1 MNIFLMAI
9 LLCLFDDAAVLPTG
23 RGARKAS
30 RTRAIAHNR
39 RIYNYIVGG
48 EIWFD
53 QPWHDEAHFRIHH
66 PEWEGLYVP
75 YPYKEGYAHT
85 KPQQGRWE
93 THYFKTRSI
102 IDTGRIHAG
111 DKHRKGKRAYKN
123 QHCDKVRYRQLMAD
137 YAEYGE

>member
-9 LLCLFDDAAVLPTG
+9 LLSLLDDAATLPTG
-23 RGARKAS
+23 RGARRAS
-30 RTRAIAHNR
+30 RSKAITHNR
-39 RIYNYIVGG
+39 RMYNDIVGG

-53 QPWHDEAHFRIHH
+53 KPWHCDDHDMWH

-75 YPYKEGYAHT
+75 YPYKEGYAYN
-85 KPQQGRWE
+85 KSQQGRWE

-102 IDTGRIHAG
+102 IDTGRVHAG

-123 QHCDKVRYRQLMAD
+123 QHCENVRYRQLMAD
-137 YAEYGE
+137 YAEYEE